1 MVTKY
6 VFYTDA
12 FPKVMVRDDTLL
24 MYKMEIVDGGYI
36 IIINTKFADIKSY

>member
-6 VFYTDA
+6 VFYA
-12 FPKVMVRDDTLL
+12 NVFPKFMVRDDTLL
-24 MYKMEIVDGGYI
+24 MYKMEIIDGGC